1 MDSSAYFVILSL
13 VYILFLYI
21 LVIIKNHI
29 DIIKFKIFKQ
39 MLKLNIVGLI
49 LELLCIYRGMSNGA
63 SDSYNI
69 LFNKL
74 YLCYLITFCFIFY
87 LYILSIALGEKKYN
101 LYNKKIRSFLIPFL
115 LICYIIVFKT
125 SISINTINYFSYGLS
140 VNFVYGVSFTIII
153 LAILT
158 LIKYRKSFNFVNY
171 LPLIILIVGLT
182 LVAIIQKIIPS
193 LTLITTVESFVLFV
207 MYFTIENPDMKLL
220 EELAL
225 NKNLLQHSNE
235 EKSNLLFKLTQDVKL
250 PVENICNNSKD
261 MLNMKKV
268 NDLKNSSKLINDD
281 AIRVRF
287 IINNVLNIND
297 IDYNKIKVFNDT
309 YDINILYK
317 EIVLMIKNKINKEV
331 KLNTKIDK
339 DIPILYGDNIKLKQ
353 ILYSLLT
360 NSIKYTKKGNIEFNI
375 NHFIQY
381 DVCRLIIN
389 INDTGCGIDID
400 KINKVLNDE
409 GVDINNSLIELDLNS
424 VKKLI
429 NVLGGSIFI
438 DSNKLGTKISIILD
452 QRIYETEEIKHNKE
466 LNNYIK
472 YIGREKNVLLI
483 DDNYDELNKYAKEIK
498 KYNVNVDKS
507 MYGKDIL
514 NKIRNNIKYD
524 LIIIDDEM
532 NPYNAVT
539 IMEELNKEDGFKTN
553 IVVMLGLNKEFIKEH
568 YIRDYKFKDYLLKRN
583 YKTEIK
589 RIIDKYL

>member
-1 MDSSAYFVILSL
+1 MGTGIFFLIESIFYMCLLSVVFFSKKNYKDLEKKIYKNLIIIICLELFFELTLYFIAPFYNKSNICVFIAKI
-13 VYILFLYI
+13 YCI
-21 LVIIKNHI
+21 LVILWIKKFCDYISVISLKDKKLKYIKYLLNVI
-29 DIIKFKIFKQ
+29 VLIIIVLISSNKINFYNFNNK
-39 MLKLNIVGLI
+39 
-49 LELLCIYRGMSNGA
+49 IYTFGKSV
-63 SDSYNI
+63 SC
-69 LFNKL
+69 L
-74 YLCYLITFCFIFY
+74 YLGCFLYFFIALFLLLTNLKKMNDKKMYPLLFFLIIGGISAVIQYFYPYLLLAVQVHAFITF
-87 LYILSIALGEKKYN
+87 L
-101 LYNKKIRSFLIPFL
+101 
-115 LICYIIVFKT
+115 
-125 SISINTINYFSYGLS
+125 
-140 VNFVYGVSFTIII
+140 
-153 LAILT
+153 
-158 LIKYRKSFNFVNY
+158 
-171 LPLIILIVGLT
+171 
-182 LVAIIQKIIPS
+182 
-193 LTLITTVESFVLFV
+193 

-281 AIRVRF
+281 ANRVRF
-287 IINNVLNIND
+287 IINDVLNIND

-589 RIIDKYL
+589 KIIDKYL